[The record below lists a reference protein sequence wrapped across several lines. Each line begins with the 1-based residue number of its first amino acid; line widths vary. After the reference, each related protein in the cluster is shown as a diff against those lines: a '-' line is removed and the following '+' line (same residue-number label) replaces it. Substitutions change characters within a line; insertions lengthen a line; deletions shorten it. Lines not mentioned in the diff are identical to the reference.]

1 MSKKFLKVFNSPF
14 SGPLFFWSASMFANF
29 LNWLFNLHAGRLLT
43 KEDFAILTV
52 FLSFQYLVTVPANAL
67 LTTVSRFAAY
77 YHEKAEHKK
86 YFDFF
91 RQYWWLSWVLGV
103 LSLTIFTILLNPLSS
118 FFGISSPYFMGIFSL
133 LLTPLF
139 LLSFEK
145 GVLFGRLAFIWV
157 GILIITEALVKYLFL
172 FFSASLPFKPL
183 EVAVGSLPISIFAAW
198 FISLLIA
205 RSFHPISAYKPSP
218 EKKENL
224 FDTYKFLSNSLFA
237 TLGTVLIYSLD
248 VLLVKH
254 FFNVSDAGIY
264 ATLSLLGKILYFGAG
279 SLIGILIPL
288 TARSLA
294 QNSSGRKG
302 FITLLSIVSA
312 AGAFLLSLYIFAPHF
327 IVNLLL
333 TQKGFV
339 AIEYLNRYSLAMFL
353 LVLST
358 CFSTYNLAKKNYF
371 PSRLIILFALIQAGL
386 ITLYHN
392 SLSQVVDVVLR
403 TNILL
408 FAAILVT
415 EVLNFSSDTL
425 KNNFSQLIDLF
436 RSDKAVTN
444 SSGKK
449 ILIFNWRDT
458 KHLLSGGA
466 EVYIQEIATNL
477 VQKGYSVTVFT
488 SNDQRNPKYETIG
501 GVNIIR
507 RGGFVTVY
515 IWAFLYYVL
524 KLRGKFNLIIDCENG
539 IPFFT
544 PLYSNI
550 PVILLVHHVHQ
561 DVFFSSLVPP
571 FSWIANFLES
581 FFMPSVYK
589 KQNVVAVSNST
600 AEELKNE
607 VGLKVTSIITNG
619 VKIDGAAVIKKSAK
633 PTIIYLG
640 RLKKYKNIDVLIH
653 AFSNL
658 LKELPEARLIIAGEG
673 DQKEKLERL
682 VTDLNL
688 KTKIEFTGKISEKRK
703 TRLLSSAWAMV
714 QPSSQ
719 EGWGITCLEANACKT
734 PVIASNVSG
743 LKDAVKEGIS
753 GYLFDQGNSIQLSNI
768 LKNLILDTKKRKALE
783 KSSKRWSQHFSWQKQ
798 AQKFDLLISQTLQDS
813 RPQKTNISL
822 SNLFRKLIL
831 SRI

>member
-1 MSKKFLKVFNSPF
+1 MFKNFLKVFNSPF

-52 FLSFQYLVTVPANAL
+52 FLTFQYLVTVPANAL

-91 RQYWWLSWVLGV
+91 RQYWWLSWVLGI
-103 LSLTIFTILLNPLSS
+103 LSSILFIIFLNPLSS
-118 FFGISSPYFMGIFSL
+118 FFGISSQYFMLIFSL
-133 LLTPLF
+133 LLAPLF

-145 GVLFGRLAFIWV
+145 GALFGRLAFIWV
-157 GILIITEALVKYLFL
+157 GVLIMTEALVKYGFL
-172 FFSASLPFKPL
+172 FFSSSLPFKPL
-183 EVAVGSLPISIFAAW
+183 EIALASLPLSIFAAW

-205 RSFHPISAYKPSP
+205 RSFHPISANQTND
-218 EKKENL
+218 KKENL

-254 FFNVSDAGIY
+254 FFSVSDAGIY
-264 ATLSLLGKILYFGAG
+264 STLSLLGKILYFGAG

-288 TARSLA
+288 TAKSLA

-302 FITLLSIVSA
+302 FITMLSIVSA
-312 AGAFLLSLYIFAPHF
+312 AGAFMLSLYVFAPHF

-392 SLSQVVDVVLR
+392 SLSQVVDVVFR
-403 TNILL
+403 TNLLL
-408 FAAILVT
+408 FAAILIT
-415 EVLNFSSDTL
+415 EVLNFSSETL
-425 KNNFSQLIDLF
+425 KNNFSQLLDLF
-436 RSDKAVTN
+436 KSDKDTAN
-444 SSGKK
+444 GSRKR

-458 KHLLSGGA
+458 KHILSGGA
-466 EVYIQEIATNL
+466 EVYIQEIASNL
-477 VQKGYSVTVFT
+477 VQKGYFVTVFT
-488 SNDQRNPKYETIG
+488 SNDQQNQKFESIN

-507 RGGFVTVY
+507 RGGFITVY

-524 KLRGKFNLIIDCENG
+524 KLRGKFDLIIDSENG

-544 PLYSNI
+544 PLYSKV

-561 DVFFSSLVPP
+561 DVFFSLLVPP

-581 FFMPSVYK
+581 FFMPYVYK
-589 KQNVVAVSNST
+589 KQNIVAVSDST
-600 AEELKNE
+600 AKELKNG
-607 VGLKVTSIITNG
+607 VGLKVTRIITNG
-619 VKIDGAAVIKKSAK
+619 IKINSSAAIKKSAK

-640 RLKKYKNIDVLIH
+640 RLKKYKNIDVLIN

-658 LKELPEARLIIAGEG
+658 LKNIPESRLIIAGEG
-673 DQKEKLERL
+673 DHKEKLLSL
-682 VTDLNL
+682 VSTLNL
-688 KTKIEFTGKISEKRK
+688 TAKVEFTGKISEKRK
-703 TRLLSSAWAMV
+703 VKLLSSSWVMV

-743 LKDAVKEGIS
+743 LKDAVKDGVS
-753 GYLFDQGNSIQLSNI
+753 GYLFDQGNPSQLSNI
-768 LKNLILDTKKRKALE
+768 LKDLILDKERRKVLE

-798 AQKFDLLISQTLQDS
+798 AQKFDLLIQEILKDS
-813 RPQKTNISL
+813 PDQKNNLRL
-822 SNLFRKLIL
+822 SNLFRRLNPLKI
-831 SRI
+831 